1 MSLANPAGSVRASG
15 ATGARASLVNALNSA
30 GLNATAYAP
39 DSPTQNA
46 AWPQWNITQWNGHV
60 ADPARYTFDVYA
72 VLNGADAE
80 TTVTAGDEMVSQ
92 VAPALWPVA
101 VIQSAEPV
109 LITFGDGTT
118 MPGIRFRVVSRA

>member
-1 MSLANPAGSVRASG
+1 MSLASPQVRGRVSSADG
-15 ATGARASLVNALNSA
+15 TRTALVNALNSA

-39 DSPTQNA
+39 DSPTENA
-46 AWPQWNITQWNGHV
+46 AWPQWSITNWNGHV
-60 ADPARYTFDVYA
+60 CDPARYTFDVYA
-72 VLNGADAE
+72 VLGAGDPE
-80 TTVTAGDEMVSQ
+80 TTVAAGDALVSQ

-109 LITFGDGTT
+109 LITFADQTT